1 VTDVLLQVLE
11 HFFLIQLIDF
21 VYLFN
26 LFQLLPQLI
35 NLVALL
41 DVQVGGFE
49 EVGFVDVFN
58 LGLGLFFL
66 GPDPLNAQFIRVLLS
81 SINNQLHLVNHDLLF
96 GLFAQHVLFHFV
108 LILLGCLL
116 EPFIR

>member
-1 VTDVLLQVLE
+1 MTDVLLQVFE
-11 HFFLIQLIDF
+11 HFFLIQLIHF
-21 VYLFN
+21 VYL
-26 LFQLLPQLI
+26 LDLLQLLPQLV
-35 NLVALL
+35 NLVAQL
-41 DVQVGGFE
+41 DVQVCGFE

-58 LGLGLFFL
+58 LRLGLFFL

-96 GLFAQHVLFHFV
+96 GLLVQYVLFHFV
-108 LILLGCLL
+108 FILLGCLL